1 MEEDKTK
8 LIEVYKGSLWEAE
21 LVRTMLGDNDIQATT
36 KDAMIVNLT
45 LPANVVDVSVWVNEK
60 DYEPAM
66 EVVRAYEK
74 NNDGD

>member
-8 LIEVYKGSLWEAE
+8 LVEVFTGSLWEAE
-21 LVRTMLGDNDIQATT
+21 LVKTMLGDNDVEAVL
-36 KDAMIVNLT
+36 KDALQPNLT
-45 LPANVVDVSVWVNEK
+45 VSAIAVDVAVLVNEK

-74 NNDGD
+74 NTNGD

>member
-1 MEEDKTK
+1 MKEDKTK

-21 LVRTMLGDNDIQATT
+21 LVRTMLGDNDVEAVT
-36 KDAMIVNLT
+36 KDAMVVNLA
-45 LPANVVDVSVWVNEK
+45 LPATVIDVSVLVNEK

>member
-1 MEEDKTK
+1 MKEDKTK

-21 LVRTMLGDNDIQATT
+21 LVRTMLGDNDIEATT

-45 LPANVVDVSVWVNEK
+45 LPANVVDVSVLVNEK

>member
-8 LIEVYKGSLWEAE
+8 LIEVYTGSLWEAE
-21 LVRTMLGDNDIQATT
+21 LVRTMLGDNGIETAI
-36 KDAMIVNLT
+36 KDALLPNLT
-45 LPANVVDVSVWVNEK
+45 LPAIIMDVSVLVNEI

-74 NNDGD
+74 NTDGD

>member
-1 MEEDKTK
+1 MKEDKTK

-21 LVRTMLGDNDIQATT
+21 LVRTMLGDNDIEATT

-45 LPANVVDVSVWVNEK
+45 LPANIVDVAVLVNEK

>member
-1 MEEDKTK
+1 MKEDKTK

-21 LVRTMLGDNDIQATT
+21 LVRTMLGDNDIEATT

-45 LPANVVDVSVWVNEK
+45 LPSNIVDVAVLVNEK

>member
-8 LIEVYKGSLWEAE
+8 LIEVFTGSLWEAE
-21 LVRTMLGDNDIQATT
+21 LVRTMLGDNDIETAI
-36 KDAMIVNLT
+36 KDALLPNLT
-45 LPANVVDVSVWVNEK
+45 VSAIAMDVSVLVNEI

-74 NNDGD
+74 NADGD

>member
-8 LIEVYKGSLWEAE
+8 LVEVFTGSLWEAE
-21 LVRTMLGDNDIQATT
+21 LVKTMLGDNDVEAVL
-36 KDAMIVNLT
+36 KDALQPNLT
-45 LPANVVDVSVWVNEK
+45 VSAIAVVVAVLVNEK

-74 NNDGD
+74 NTNGD